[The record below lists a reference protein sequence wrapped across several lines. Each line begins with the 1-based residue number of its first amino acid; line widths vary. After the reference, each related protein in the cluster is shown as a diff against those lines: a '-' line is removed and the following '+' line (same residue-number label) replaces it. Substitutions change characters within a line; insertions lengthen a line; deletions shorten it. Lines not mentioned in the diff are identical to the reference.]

1 MDVFLILL
9 ALVGHLFLWAGMFNR
24 MHSTALPLAIGRLAE
39 LSIVACTLLVM
50 GWYARFFWIRGGA
63 ITDLQTLRPLGV
75 LGVSYLVVCWIAA
88 VVSLAARGHRQ
99 VFHRPPA
106 VLRSHRSRMVNLLR
120 SPEGPNSEDHEHHFL
135 VHLPGNQI
143 LHLDV
148 AERTLQIDRLEPALD
163 RLSIV
168 HLSDLHFTGKVG
180 KGYFS
185 EVVDLSNQFEADLV
199 AITGDLVDNADCI
212 DWIPDTLGR
221 LESRY
226 GTYFVLGNHDL
237 RVDLRRLRGTLADA
251 GLIDLGGRW
260 IEIEIN
266 YERVILAGNELPWI
280 PPAADLEHA
289 PKRSPGGGPLRI
301 VLAHSP
307 DQLDW
312 ARAYDVDLMLA
323 GHLHGGQIRF
333 PILGPLLSPSR
344 QGIKY
349 ASGVFHDPPTVMHV
363 SRGVSGELPFR
374 LNCPPEMAR
383 LELHAAVG
391 D

>member
-1 MDVFLILL
+1 MDVLLILL

-24 MHSTALPLAIGRLAE
+24 MHSTALPLALGRAAE
-39 LSIVACTLLVM
+39 LAAAACTVVIL
-50 GWYARFFWIRGGA
+50 GWYAWYFRRHGA
-63 ITDLQTLRPLGV
+63 AISDADTLRMMGLG
-75 LGVSYLVVCWIAA
+75 GGSYLVFCWIAA
-88 VVSLAARGHRQ
+88 AVSLVAWGRRHA
-99 VFHRPPA
+99 FHRPPA
-106 VLRSHRSRMVNLLR
+106 ALRSHRSRLLNLLR
-120 SPEGPNSEDHEHHFL
+120 TPEHSNSEDHEHHFL
-135 VHLPGNQI
+135 VHLPGNEI

-148 AERTLQIDRLEPALD
+148 AERTLEVQRLDPALD

-168 HLSDLHFTGKVG
+168 HLSDLHFTGRVG

-199 AITGDLVDNADCI
+199 AITGDLVDNPDCI

-221 LESRY
+221 LQSRY
-226 GTYFVLGNHDL
+226 GVYFVLGNHDL

-260 IEIEIN
+260 VEIKIN
-266 YERVILAGNELPWI
+266 YERIILAGNELPWI

-289 PKRSPGGGPLRI
+289 PKRSAGGGPLRI
-301 VLAHSP
+301 ALAHSP

-333 PILGPLLSPSR
+333 PGLGPLLSPSR
-344 QGIKY
+344 NGVKY
-349 ASGVFHDPPTVMHV
+349 ASGVFYDPPTIMHV
-363 SRGVSGELPFR
+363 SRGVSGELPLR
-374 LNCPPEMAR
+374 MNCPPEMAR
-383 LELHAAVG
+383 VELRAVAA